1 MGERSAGGK
10 PRIHKFNYF
19 LKKKKVMIIKFAS
32 EQVKNTTLTKKQK
45 QKSKIKKKNIKFKIN
60 KKSKKK
66 KKKHKN
72 HQNQGTLERFLISK
86 DLTVHVMI
94 K

>member
-32 EQVKNTTLTKKQK
+32 EQVKNTTLNPKKQK
-45 QKSKIKKKNIKFKIN
+45 QKSKIKKKK
-60 KKSKKK
+60 
-66 KKKHKN
+66 
-72 HQNQGTLERFLISK
+72 QT
-86 DLTVHVMI
+86 
-94 K
+94 